1 MRSLLLALALL
12 ALLPTAAGA
21 ADKPSKKTLYQDG
34 PQGRYLMDGG
44 WLFRLDAENRGI
56 RQRFFRQR
64 STSGWTK
71 VTVPNAWNVGD
82 DSVASMQGSIGWYRK
97 DFEVPNASR
106 ALDWAVR
113 FESVNYRSTVW
124 LNGKRVGGHRGAY
137 LPFTV
142 LLGRAIKR
150 HGTNR
155 LVVRVNSIRKPT
167 DFPPGRL
174 SESTGLPTGG
184 WWNYGGLLREVY
196 LMRLDTVELENA
208 LVLPRLA
215 CRTCPADVRMSARV
229 RNISRASRTVAVTG
243 HFGGRRVRLGSE
255 TVRPGHTAEL
265 AGLLHIG
272 KPKLWSPDRPYLYPA
287 SVTAS
292 VGGRKVAGW
301 TVHSGV
307 RSVKVSGG
315 RLYLNGRPVSIRGVG
330 IHEDNRTQGFAVDNA
345 WRTSLVREAKELG
358 ATMLR
363 THYPMHPYM
372 HELADREGLLIWSEI
387 PVYSIQT
394 EFLNDIRDRA
404 VAELR
409 KNIEVN
415 GSHPSVM
422 LWSIANELSSQPGP
436 SQGAYIR
443 EAARAAHRMDS
454 TRPVGMALLGY
465 PSAGCQGEYRPLDV
479 LGFNDYF
486 GWYAGPSGSLFDRN
500 VLSGYLDQIRRC
512 YPRHAIMISE
522 FGAEANRDGS
532 VEDKGTWA
540 FQQDFVN
547 YQLSVFASKP
557 WLSGALYWALNE
569 FRVRPAWDGGNPW
582 PSPPVHQ
589 KGLLTYDGQRK
600 PAWFDVQRW
609 FKGANQF

>member
-1 MRSLLLALALL
+1 MANHTATHLLHKALHEVLGEHARQAGSLV
-12 ALLPTAAGA
+12 
-21 ADKPSKKTLYQDG
+21 Q
-34 PQGRYLMDGG
+34 
-44 WLFRLDAENRGI
+44 
-56 RQRFFRQR
+56 
-64 STSGWTK
+64 
-71 VTVPNAWNVGD
+71 
-82 DSVASMQGSIGWYRK
+82 
-97 DFEVPNASR
+97 
-106 ALDWAVR
+106 
-113 FESVNYRSTVW
+113 
-124 LNGKRVGGHRGAY
+124 
-137 LPFTV
+137 
-142 LLGRAIKR
+142 
-150 HGTNR
+150 
-155 LVVRVNSIRKPT
+155 
-167 DFPPGRL
+167 PGRL
-174 SESTGLPTGG
+174 RFDFPHPSSVPAGQLEEAE
-184 WWNYGGLLREVY
+184 LLANR
-196 LMRLDTVELENA
+196 
-208 LVLPRLA
+208 RLA
-215 CRTCPADVRMSARV
+215 LDDEVR
-229 RNISRASRTVAVTG
+229 I
-243 HFGGRRVRLGSE
+243 FE
-255 TVRPGHTAEL
+255 
-265 AGLLHIG
+265 
-272 KPKLWSPDRPYLYPA
+272 
-287 SVTAS
+287 
-292 VGGRKVAGW
+292 
-301 TVHSGV
+301 
-307 RSVKVSGG
+307 
-315 RLYLNGRPVSIRGVG
+315 
-330 IHEDNRTQGFAVDNA
+330 
-345 WRTSLVREAKELG
+345 TSLAEAKELG

-443 EAARAAHRMDS
+443 EAARAAHRMDR